1 MRKLIGTIV
10 VALLVIVG
18 FTGVNLKVNG
28 TEFKIPPYIKNVVT
42 DKKKMDEA
50 KKVFK
55 TAKEKFLMK
64 LKMKNNHFKTF

>member
-10 VALLVIVG
+10 VVLLIIIG

-42 DKKKMDEA
+42 DKKKMEEA
-50 KKVFK
+50 KKVFN
-55 TAKEKFLMK
+55 TAKEKLSDEIK
-64 LKMKNNHFKTF
+64 DDK

>member
-10 VALLVIVG
+10 VVLLIIIG

-42 DKKKMDEA
+42 DKKKMEEA
-50 KKVFK
+50 KKVFN
-55 TAKEKFLMK
+55 TAKEKLSDEIK
-64 LKMKNNHFKTF
+64 DEK

>member
-28 TEFKIPPYIKNVVT
+28 TEFKIPPYIKNVIT

-50 KKVFK
+50 KKVFN
-55 TAKEKFLMK
+55 TAKEKISDEIK
-64 LKMKNNHFKTF
+64 DEK

>member
-10 VALLVIVG
+10 VVLLIIVG

-50 KKVFK
+50 KKVFN
-55 TAKEKFLMK
+55 TAKEKISDEIK
-64 LKMKNNHFKTF
+64 DEK

>member
-10 VALLVIVG
+10 VVLLIIIG

-28 TEFKIPPYIKNVVT
+28 TAFKIPPYIKNVVT

-55 TAKEKFLMK
+55 TAKEKISDEIK
-64 LKMKNNHFKTF
+64 DEK

>member
-10 VALLVIVG
+10 VVLLVIVG

-50 KKVFK
+50 KKVFN
-55 TAKEKFLMK
+55 TAKEKISDEIK
-64 LKMKNNHFKTF
+64 DEK

>member
-18 FTGVNLKVNG
+18 FTGVNLKVNE

-50 KKVFK
+50 KKVFN
-55 TAKEKFLMK
+55 TAKEKISDEIK
-64 LKMKNNHFKTF
+64 DEK